1 MRVATRRIRAALSTF
16 REHLSPTATAAAGE
30 IAWLTRLLG
39 PVRDLDVQIER
50 LDTRMAEPGVDAEAL
65 AGYREVLA
73 RRRTGA
79 RKRLLVGLDSRRY
92 ERAVRRWT
100 ALLTRGPAR
109 TFAPGR
115 VLAIEAVPPLVE
127 RRYRRLR
134 KRAGGIRPGS
144 EASAYH
150 IARIEAKKLRYA
162 AEFGAP
168 LYGERATAFVES
180 VKALQDVLG
189 AHQDATVAMETLAAE
204 AGNRRLS
211 SRTVLAMGALAEH
224 YRTEAERLRSAFPA
238 SYRAVKGVR
247 WKRFR
252 RQMARRAARSPG
264 KAPVVAP
271 RRTRAGRR
279 GGDTA
284 QIDKAR
290 PTG

>member
-1 MRVATRRIRAALSTF
+1 
-16 REHLSPTATAAAGE
+16 
-30 IAWLTRLLG
+30 
-39 PVRDLDVQIER
+39 
-50 LDTRMAEPGVDAEAL
+50 
-65 AGYREVLA
+65 
-73 RRRTGA
+73 
-79 RKRLLVGLDSRRY
+79 LV
-92 ERAVRRWT
+92 V
-100 ALLTRGPAR
+100 
-109 TFAPGR
+109 
-115 VLAIEAVPPLVE
+115 

-134 KRAGGIRPGS
+134 KRADSIRSGS
-144 EASAYH
+144 EPAAYH
-150 IARIEAKKLRYA
+150 AARIEAKKLRYA

-168 LYGERATAFVES
+168 LYGDRATAFVDA

-189 AHQDATVAMETLAAE
+189 EHQDATVAMETLAAE

-252 RQMARRAARSPG
+252 RQMARRATRSPANAAG
-264 KAPVVAP
+264 QAP
-271 RRTRAGRR
+271 RRRQTARPGRV

-290 PTG
+290 ATG